1 MSTEKISAAQALQ
14 VYEEVPRVL
23 RALVSERDEA
33 LSKLASAN
41 KKIAE
46 YERRDRIE
54 KIARSME
61 EKALDVGTSFDEKV
75 ERIEK
80 AASAGKSLD
89 VIEEAVNMTAP
100 TKGLGGL
107 GGELEV
113 GNGENE
119 LTSYLLGQLGQ

>member
-23 RALVSERDEA
+23 RSLVSERDEA
-33 LSKLASAN
+33 LNKLASAE
-41 KKIAE
+41 KKISE

-61 EKALDVGTSFDEKV
+61 DKALDVGTSYEEKV
-75 ERIEK
+75 DRIEK

-100 TKGLGGL
+100 TKSLGGL
-107 GGELEV
+107 GGELET
-113 GNGENE
+113 GNGENS
-119 LTSYLLGQLGQ
+119 LTSYLLGQLG

>member
-1 MSTEKISAAQALQ
+1 MSTKKISAAQALQ

-33 LSKLASAN
+33 LSKLASAE

-54 KIARSME
+54 KIARSMD
-61 EKALDVGTSFDEKV
+61 EKALDVGSSFEEKV

-89 VIEEAVNMTAP
+89 VIEEAVNMAAP

-119 LTSYLLGQLGQ
+119 LTSYLLGQLG

>member
-1 MSTEKISAAQALQ
+1 MGIEKISAEQALQ

-23 RALVSERDEA
+23 RALAAERDGA
-33 LSKLASAN
+33 LSKLAAAN
-41 KKIAE
+41 QQIAE
-46 YERRDRIE
+46 YEKRDRIE

-61 EKALDVGTSFDEKV
+61 DKNLDVGTSLDEKI

-100 TKGLGGL
+100 QRSLGGL
-107 GGELEV
+107 GGELEP
-113 GNGENE
+113 GNGENA
-119 LTSYLLGQLGQ
+119 LTSYLLGQLNE

>member
-23 RALVSERDEA
+23 RSLVSERDEA
-33 LSKLASAN
+33 LNKLASAE
-41 KKIAE
+41 KKIAD

-61 EKALDVGTSFDEKV
+61 EKALDVGTSYEEKIQ
-75 ERIEK
+75 RIEK
-80 AASAGKSLD
+80 AASAGRSLD

-100 TKGLGGL
+100 TKSLGGL
-107 GGELEV
+107 GSDTET
-113 GNGENE
+113 GNGANPLE
-119 LTSYLLGQLGQ
+119 SYLLGQLGS

>member
-1 MSTEKISAAQALQ
+1 MGTEKISAAQALQ

-23 RALVSERDEA
+23 RALVAERDEV

-46 YERRDRIE
+46 FEKRDRIE

-61 EKALDVGTSFDEKV
+61 DKNLDVGSSFDEKI

-100 TKGLGGL
+100 QRSLGGL
-107 GGELEV
+107 GGELET
-113 GNGENE
+113 GNGESA
-119 LTSYLLGQLGQ
+119 LTSYLLGQLHD